1 MICKKRRMQRV
12 ELMKQKRQRSNC
24 SSDVSCVTFSSDST
38 PSASAYQLTKDE
50 LRRKK
55 NRESAERSRLRKLAL
70 IDHLSQQA
78 RLLSAKL
85 KGLHDENFRLQGMVA
100 SDDQT
105 SSASGSDSDGY
116 LSSIS
121 ASSSPAR
128 PAFPTSSRSSRSSAG
143 TNMSTFDSLGLC
155 PSSSS
160 NDSSDLCGSSR
171 DDALKRAAP
180 PAAGCGPVGAWSPQQ
195 DMEIALEELCDFD
208 FGDGF
213 PVMFSNSAAG
223 FY

>member
-105 SSASGSDSDGY
+105 SASGSDSDGY

-128 PAFPTSSRSSRSSAG
+128 AAFPTSSRSSRSSAG

-160 NDSSDLCGSSR
+160 DLCGSSR
-171 DDALKRAAP
+171 GDALKR
-180 PAAGCGPVGAWSPQQ
+180 AAGCGPVGAWSPQQ

-213 PVMFSNSAAG
+213 PAMFSNSAAG